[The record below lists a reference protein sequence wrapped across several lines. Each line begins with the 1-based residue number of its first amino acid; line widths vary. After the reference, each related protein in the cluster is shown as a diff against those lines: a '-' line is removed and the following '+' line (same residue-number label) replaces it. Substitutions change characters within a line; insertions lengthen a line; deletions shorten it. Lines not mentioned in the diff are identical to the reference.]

1 MALPVSVVAG
11 QFIRVPQDPLIER
24 IAAGAGMDAAD
35 DWIAERAGKGDIVI
49 TADIPLASRC
59 VKAGAEVIAP
69 NGKPFTEAIDRH
81 DPCGPQSHDR
91 SAFLR
96 RSDRRPEILLAAR
109 PLGVPLGAR
118 PDHPPHP
125 APARG
130 SNRTETELNRM
141 APPLIQLKEIKLTF
155 GGTPLLSGVE
165 LSVSA
170 GERVCLIGRN
180 GSGKSTLLKIAAG
193 LVQPDSGSRFVQ
205 PGATIRYLPQ
215 EPDFSGFATTLAYVE
230 AGLAPGDDHYQ
241 ATYLLEQLGLH
252 GDEDPAHL
260 SGGEARRTAL
270 AHVLAPSPDILLL
283 DEPTNH
289 LDLTTIEW
297 LESELDS
304 RRCALVIIS
313 HDRRFLSNLSRST
326 AWLDRG
332 QIRQIDRG
340 FSAFEAWR
348 DEVLAEEERDQHK
361 LDRKIVNEEHWLR
374 YGVSGRRKRNVKRL
388 GNLHALRQQRRDYRG
403 AAGNANL
410 AAAEADKSGKLVIEA
425 KNISRTYGERK
436 IVDDFS
442 IRVQRGDRI
451 GIVGPNGAGKTTLI
465 DMLTGGSPPDSGTIR
480 FGANIE
486 MATLDQHRE
495 SLDPKSTLAEAL
507 TGGRG
512 DHVMVG
518 GKPKHVVSYM
528 KDFLFAQEQMR
539 TPLEVLSG
547 GERGRLML
555 ARALA
560 KPSNLL
566 VLDEPT
572 NDLDLETLD
581 VLEEM
586 LGDYEGTVIL
596 ISHDRDFLD
605 RVVTS
610 VIAPEGDGRWIEY
623 AGGYTDM
630 LAQRGADLKREAVK
644 AAAVER
650 DKTDV
655 SQRASGRDKTPA
667 QFQREARAGHAA
679 EDHRQIA
686 GRDRQTAA
694 PS

>member
-1 MALPVSVVAG
+1 
-11 QFIRVPQDPLIER
+11 
-24 IAAGAGMDAAD
+24 
-35 DWIAERAGKGDIVI
+35 
-49 TADIPLASRC
+49 
-59 VKAGAEVIAP
+59 
-69 NGKPFTEAIDRH
+69 
-81 DPCGPQSHDR
+81 
-91 SAFLR
+91 
-96 RSDRRPEILLAAR
+96 
-109 PLGVPLGAR
+109 
-118 PDHPPHP
+118 
-125 APARG
+125 
-130 SNRTETELNRM
+130 M
-141 APPLIQLKEIKLTF
+141 APPLIQLKGIALTF

-165 LSVSA
+165 LSVSDA
-170 GERVCLIGRN
+170 ERVCLIGRN
-180 GSGKSTLLKIAAG
+180 GSGKSTLLEIAAG
-193 LVQPDSGSRFVQ
+193 LVEPDSGSRFVQ

-215 EPDFSGFATTLAYVE
+215 EPDFAGFMTTLGYVE
-230 AGLAPGDDHYQ
+230 AGLGPGDDRYQ
-241 ATYLLEQLGLH
+241 ARYVLEQLCLR
-252 GDEDPAHL
+252 GDEDPAQV
-260 SGGEARRTAL
+260 SGGEARRAAL
-270 AHVLAPSPDILLL
+270 ARVLAPSPDILLL

-289 LDLTTIEW
+289 LDLPTIEW
-297 LESELDS
+297 LERELDS
-304 RRCALVIIS
+304 RRSALVIIS

-340 FSAFEAWR
+340 FGAFEAWR
-348 DEVLAEEERDQHK
+348 DEVLAEEEREQHK

-388 GNLHALRQQRRDYRG
+388 GNLYALREQRRNFRG

-425 KNISRTYGERK
+425 KNIGRAYGDRK
-436 IVDDFS
+436 IVEGFS
-442 IRVQRGDRI
+442 IRIQRGDRI
-451 GIVGPNGAGKTTLI
+451 GVVGPNGAGKTTLV
-465 DMLTGGSPPDSGTIR
+465 DVLTGAKPPDTGTIR

-495 SLDPKSTLAEAL
+495 SLDPKATLAEAL

-518 GKPKHVVSYM
+518 GKPKHVVGYM
-528 KDFLFAQEQMR
+528 KDFLFAEVQMR

-610 VIAPEGDGRWIEY
+610 VIAPEGNGRWIEY

-630 LAQRGADLKREAVK
+630 LAQRGADLNREVVK
-644 AAAVER
+644 PTVVR
-650 DKTDV
+650 DH
-655 SQRASGRDKTPA
+655 SQSKASAPSGTSRRRLNFNEKHALETLPKKIARLQAEIAKQQRHLDDPDLFQKDRKKFDQASDMLAKA
-667 QFQREARAGHAA
+667 QKELQEA
-679 EDHRQIA
+679 EDRWLELEMLREEIERA
-686 GRDRQTAA
+686 
-694 PS
+694 

>member
-1 MALPVSVVAG
+1 
-11 QFIRVPQDPLIER
+11 
-24 IAAGAGMDAAD
+24 
-35 DWIAERAGKGDIVI
+35 
-49 TADIPLASRC
+49 
-59 VKAGAEVIAP
+59 
-69 NGKPFTEAIDRH
+69 
-81 DPCGPQSHDR
+81 
-91 SAFLR
+91 
-96 RSDRRPEILLAAR
+96 
-109 PLGVPLGAR
+109 
-118 PDHPPHP
+118 
-125 APARG
+125 
-130 SNRTETELNRM
+130 M
-141 APPLIQLKEIKLTF
+141 APPLLTLQDIHLTF
-155 GGTPLLSGVE
+155 GGTPLLEGAE
-165 LSVSA
+165 LSIS
-170 GERVCLIGRN
+170 ERERLCLVGRN

-193 LVQPDSGSRFVQ
+193 LAEPDRGSRFAQ

-215 EPDFSGFATTLAYVE
+215 EPDLSRHTTTPAYVE
-230 AGLAPGDDHYQ
+230 AGLGPGDDPHRARYVLCCLVLTGEE
-241 ATYLLEQLGLH
+241 APST
-252 GDEDPAHL
+252 L
-260 SGGEARRTAL
+260 SGGEARRAAL
-270 AHVLAPSPDILLL
+270 ARVLAPEPDILLL

-304 RRCALVIIS
+304 RRCALVLIS
-313 HDRRFLSNLSRST
+313 HDRRFLTNLSRAT

-332 QIRQIDRG
+332 RIRQIDRG

-361 LDRKIVNEEHWLR
+361 LDRRIVNEEHWLR

-388 GNLHALRQQRRDYRG
+388 GNLHALRDQRRTYRG
-403 AAGNANL
+403 APGAASL
-410 AAAEADKSGKLVIEA
+410 AAAEADKSGKLIIEA
-425 KNISRTYGERK
+425 KSVTKSYGDRK
-436 IVDDFS
+436 IVDGFS

-465 DMLTGGSPPDSGTIR
+465 EMLTGGSPPDSGTIR
-480 FGANIE
+480 LGANIE

-495 SLDPKSTLAEAL
+495 SLDPKSALAEAL

-610 VIAPEGDGRWIEY
+610 VLAPEGDGRWTEY
-623 AGGYTDM
+623 AGGYSDM
-630 LAQRGADLKREAVK
+630 LLQRGADLKREAAK
-644 AAAVER
+644 A
-650 DKTDV
+650 
-655 SQRASGRDKTPA
+655 TPA
-667 QFQREARAGHAA
+667 DE
-679 EDHRQIA
+679 
-686 GRDRQTAA
+686 
-694 PS
+694 